1 MKQPL
6 ALTLAYLHTV
16 ALVQMMTEK
25 FAFPKALGVPK
36 IKRRLA
42 KINANRFGYTL
53 IYNCRTARARC
64 ILKPSKTA
72 LLKTSNP
79 ILDAATA
86 LTEKFRDCRAAQS
99 TADQENPMQAMI
111 VSRFLRSLNFVLDCE
126 SDDVRISNLQLAHS
140 SLFLGAMV
148 SQTTLMRNLL

>member
-6 ALTLAYLHTV
+6 ALTLAYLYTV

-25 FAFPKALGVPK
+25 LAIPKVLRIAK

-42 KINANRFGYTL
+42 KINANCFTHTL
-53 IYNCRTARARC
+53 IYNCRTAGPRC

-99 TADQENPMQAMI
+99 TADQKNPVQAMI
-111 VSRFLRSLNFVLDCE
+111 VARFLRSLNFVLDRKPNYV
-126 SDDVRISNLQLAHS
+126 SISNLQLAHG
-140 SLFLGAMV
+140 SLLLGAMV
-148 SQTTLMRNLL
+148 S